1 MEGARASLVKGK
13 RVGGSSE
20 GRGAIRGERC
30 MERLTCTLIDVVWMS
45 SKYRVCTFADETR
58 VAQVGLFHSLL
69 KGWGRACHWE
79 TGNSS
84 AINTDPVQLNKCY
97 KTAEV

>member
-69 KGWGRACHWE
+69 KGWGERV
-79 TGNSS
+79 TGRQEIAARLTLTQCS
-84 AINTDPVQLNKCY
+84 
-97 KTAEV
+97 